1 MRNMNI
7 IRTDDKLSNTI
18 LRVLNVNHLD
28 RDFGPGPSMNEVLK

>member
-7 IRTDDKLSNTI
+7 IRTDNNLSNTI

-28 RDFGPGPSMNEVLK
+28 RDFEPGPSLNKVLK